1 MEVTAEIKLSEKQ
14 TRSNLPAPNLKRQIW
29 QGTPREF
36 SSSKLCEKAAAAE
49 RISKRMASAPPINKT
64 FTQTK
69 LKFQII
75 PWSAGRNIQKG
86 RFKSKY
92 GECFV
97 VFMPPFL
104 LLGFGV
110 IAEIL
115 FTLMKY
121 QTRLNSTETINC
133 KTGKPQC
140 TRILSKCEK

>member
-1 MEVTAEIKLSEKQ
+1 MQVTAEIKLSEKQ

-36 SSSKLCEKAAAAE
+36 SSSKLCEKAAAE
-49 RISKRMASAPPINKT
+49 RISKRMASAPPVNKT
-64 FTQTK
+64 STQTK

-75 PWSAGRNIQKG
+75 PYWFAGRNIQKG

-104 LLGFGV
+104 LGFSV
-110 IAEIL
+110 IAQIL

-133 KTGKPQC
+133 KTGKPQY